1 MEKYV
6 TLEEYRELWKAFH
19 DFVAQMPAGQA
30 PVEEKVEG
38 IELPPNVADVVKA
51 FKCWNVRP
59 DDVWVVTFPKAGTT
73 WAQEIM
79 SCVMYDGNIEEV
91 NKKHTA
97 FRVLFLEMDL
107 PEFIRKTKNLP
118 ACHEIAEEIPSP
130 RVLKTH
136 LPGQFLPPQ
145 MWERR
150 PKIVYVMRN
159 PKDLTVSYF
168 YFMKMVNPSQDSLNE
183 TFEEFLN
190 KMLTGDVSYG
200 PWWDHYLFFWEKR
213 NDPNILVLKYEDM
226 KQDLRGNVER
236 VSKFLGKN
244 LSAETLDAIT
254 DHCSFA
260 NMKKNPMAN
269 LGTML
274 GHDESQGVFMRKG
287 VVGNW
292 KTHFTVAQ
300 NEAMDAH
307 IEEKLRGTGLTF
319 DYN

>member
-1 MEKYV
+1 MQPFGPLNIGLDAEEV
-6 TLEEYRELWKAFH
+6 TRLL
-19 DFVAQMPAGQA
+19 
-30 PVEEKVEG
+30 
-38 IELPPNVADVVKA
+38 
-51 FKCWNVRP
+51 C
-59 DDVWVVTFPKAGTT
+59 GTT
-73 WAQEIM
+73 WTQEIM

-97 FRVLFLEMDL
+97 FRVLFPEMDL
-107 PEFIRKTKNLP
+107 PAFIRKTKNLP
-118 ACHEIAEEIPSP
+118 ACYEIAEEMPSP

-136 LPGQFLPPQ
+136 LPSQLLPPQ
-145 MWERR
+145 IWERR

-168 YFMKMVNPSQDSLNE
+168 YFAKMINPSPKLRND

-190 KMLTGDVSYG
+190 KMLTGDGNTWGGGCFCLAFVFCWNLSVSYG

-226 KQDLRGNVER
+226 KQDPRGYVEKI
-236 VSKFLGKN
+236 SKFLGKN

-254 DHCSFA
+254 EHCSFA
-260 NMKKNPMAN
+260 NMKNNPMAN
-269 LGTML
+269 PDSML
-274 GHDESQGVFMRKG
+274 RHDESQGAFMRKG

-292 KTHFTVAQ
+292 KSHFTVAQ
-300 NEAMDAH
+300 NEVMDAH
-307 IEEKLRGTGLTF
+307 IEEKLRGTDLTF